1 MENQMSETLKGSCH
15 CGTVEFEVV
24 LDVPLD
30 DPNMKLARCNCSL
43 CKRRQVVMAAVPLS
57 DLRVTK
63 GADKLTLY
71 QWNTKVAKHYFCSVC
86 GIYTHHQRRSDPT
99 VFGFNMAC
107 LDGVDPYAFGEI
119 NVADGRKMSSI

>member
-1 MENQMSETLKGSCH
+1 MSETRKASCH

-24 LDVPLD
+24 LKVPLD

-43 CKRRQVVMAAVPLS
+43 CRRRQVVMAAVPLA

-71 QWNTKVAKHYFCSVC
+71 QWNTEIAKHYFCSVC

-107 LDGVDPYAFGEI
+107 IEDVDPYAFGEI
-119 NVADGRKMSSI
+119 NVADGQSFSLDPK